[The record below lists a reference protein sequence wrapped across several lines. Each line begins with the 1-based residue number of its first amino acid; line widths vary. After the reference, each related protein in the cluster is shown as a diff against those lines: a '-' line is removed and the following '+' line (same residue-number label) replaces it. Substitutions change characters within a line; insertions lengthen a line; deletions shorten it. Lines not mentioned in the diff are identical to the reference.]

1 MKLDTFEQYQERKQP
16 PNFTDV
22 IWGKL
27 PKLCLPSCI
36 VDKNSLQISIDNYGL
51 NVLVALLS
59 IQRNQTIRRSMS
71 RFDGRSTF
79 DAVVKADRKTI
90 MRITGMSKN
99 LIAWGI
105 RSLEKAGY
113 IEKQEQRVPYAK
125 CERRSRLD
133 RYMQFAVT
141 EYRLLNPNNG
151 EPLHTHTTD
160 QLFFANGLH
169 YFTVPACMFKRQLVC
184 SPKLYSFASMT
195 SQEKRLYIA
204 LTWLAK
210 QNRASDFNTTAIQ
223 LKTLTGLE
231 DRALKKALNGLQSR
245 LLIWNAAV
253 APTIRNL
260 NIVLRN
266 PVTQEL
272 LGETKFDRNP
282 RNNSCNWYE
291 QDGKGSSKRADFRMS
306 SEFAEKL
313 FLKLLEERGE
323 IAQRK
328 GKGEW
333 KFCCPFHDDSNPSC
347 SYNPRLG
354 CFHCF
359 SAGCGAKGTTR
370 TLLMQ
375 LSRTGREETIKRIA
389 DEMGKQVE
397 YIDPDSKVLA
407 IYNYFDKFGN
417 LKKQVLRLP
426 NDDNGNKRFTQ
437 RRLGK
442 DGWIYTTKGMKPM
455 LYNQN
460 TIDYADTVLITEG
473 EKDADTVTHL
483 ALMGRYKNRMAI
495 GTTSGGAD
503 SWDASLAK
511 ELGCFTRVIILPDDD
526 KAGTCYADAIEESLK
541 AKKIEYRRV
550 SFSGTGAKD
559 VTEYMEKHSTE
570 DLVRLI
576 GVDWI
581 RMPDGTTLEDPCA
594 SFPMLNLSDS
604 DFPDGE
610 ITC

>member
-1 MKLDTFEQYQERKQP
+1 
-16 PNFTDV
+16 
-22 IWGKL
+22 
-27 PKLCLPSCI
+27 
-36 VDKNSLQISIDNYGL
+36 
-51 NVLVALLS
+51 
-59 IQRNQTIRRSMS
+59 
-71 RFDGRSTF
+71 
-79 DAVVKADRKTI
+79 
-90 MRITGMSKN
+90 
-99 LIAWGI
+99 
-105 RSLEKAGY
+105 
-113 IEKQEQRVPYAK
+113 
-125 CERRSRLD
+125 
-133 RYMQFAVT
+133 
-141 EYRLLNPNNG
+141 
-151 EPLHTHTTD
+151 
-160 QLFFANGLH
+160 
-169 YFTVPACMFKRQLVC
+169 
-184 SPKLYSFASMT
+184 
-195 SQEKRLYIA
+195 
-204 LTWLAK
+204 
-210 QNRASDFNTTAIQ
+210 
-223 LKTLTGLE
+223 
-231 DRALKKALNGLQSR
+231 
-245 LLIWNAAV
+245 
-253 APTIRNL
+253 
-260 NIVLRN
+260 
-266 PVTQEL
+266 
-272 LGETKFDRNP
+272 
-282 RNNSCNWYE
+282 
-291 QDGKGSSKRADFRMS
+291 
-306 SEFAEKL
+306 
-313 FLKLLEERGE
+313 
-323 IAQRK
+323 
-328 GKGEW
+328 
-333 KFCCPFHDDSNPSC
+333 
-347 SYNPRLG
+347 
-354 CFHCF
+354 
-359 SAGCGAKGTTR
+359 
-370 TLLMQ
+370 
-375 LSRTGREETIKRIA
+375 
-389 DEMGKQVE
+389 MGKQVE